1 MCSPSPPPAPDYTA
15 AANATA
21 EGNLDAARL
30 AAKSNRV
37 NQYTPYGSVE
47 YYNPTSNN
55 FNQAAYDAA
64 MDQYYKSLSAPAQQ
78 TTAPTSGIKSMFN
91 QGQTTTTSAPSQSI
105 AMPNREDFMTG
116 YDPDIWASRVT
127 LSPEQQQ
134 LLDKQNQAS
143 LGLADTFAQGVGYVQ
158 DVLNNR
164 FDQSNLPR
172 QMVNAD
178 QTGQDA
184 IMARLDPQ
192 IQQDR
197 QMMASNLANQGIT
210 QGSEAWQNAMR
221 QQGNQENDLRTQAA
235 LQGIGIGNQARQQAI
250 QEQSFFRNEPINTLN
265 AVRTGAQVQNPQ
277 FTNTPQQATTQ
288 GPDLLGAAGQQYN
301 AALGAYNAK
310 QAGSNNLMSGLFGL
324 GSAFL
329 M

>member
-1 MCSPSPPPAPDYTA
+1 MCAPSPPPAPDYTA

-78 TTAPTSGIKSMFN
+78 TTAPTSGIKSMFK